1 MYNVMNGAS
10 ATTSGNYSLYGV
22 LGEFVELT
30 QSLYLLDNSVLG
42 TLFENTDGSYYV
54 DADGNEI
61 PFSFTAA
68 GLQALAGATYGAQA
82 GSGASLYQTAAWNEA
97 YQDIAQSLGE
107 AGLDI
112 DFNGDGVYDMNDINI
127 LLSIAENGPVTE
139 AQVQLAEILNYQSG
153 SNSVEFGLDDV
164 IMFMNF
170 FGNPGE
176 TMVYG
181 YEGSSYSWIDN
192 DGNQTVYSMDSATG
206 YQGNPMG
213 PNINMFGY
221 FNDEGSWVDFGYDD
235 LTPDDYFGPG
245 WSATQTNNN
254 ETTS

>member
-1 MYNVMNGAS
+1 M
-10 ATTSGNYSLYGV
+10 LR
-22 LGEFVELT
+22 
-30 QSLYLLDNSVLG
+30 
-42 TLFENTDGSYYV
+42 
-54 DADGNEI
+54 
-61 PFSFTAA
+61 
-68 GLQALAGATYGAQA
+68 
-82 GSGASLYQTAAWNEA
+82 
-97 YQDIAQSLGE
+97 LGE
-107 AGLDI
+107 AGVDI

-170 FGNPGE
+170 FGNPGP
-176 TMVYG
+176 TTVYG
-181 YEGSSYSWIDN
+181 YEGSSYTWIDG
-192 DGNQTVYSMDSATG
+192 DGNQSVYNMDSGAG

-213 PNINMFGY
+213 ANINMFGY
-221 FNDEGSWVDFGYDD
+221 FNDDGTWVDFGYDD